1 MSEFIF
7 FIIGIMLGGLTG
19 VVVMCCLQINRLSAR
34 EEVKNAKT
42 KCADTFP
49 SD

>member
-19 VVVMCCLQINRLSAR
+19 VVMCCLQINRLSER